1 MADYS
6 EVKSKYCD
14 KCKNQK
20 HCYKPCPLVNA
31 ALWDLK
37 EVEEE
42 ILKICE
48 SEDINGKLRE
58 L

>member
-6 EVKSKYCD
+6 EVKAKYCD

-31 ALWDLK
+31 ALWYSWEKLK
-37 EVEEE
+37 KNF
-42 ILKICE
+42 LKICE
-48 SEDINGKLRE
+48 SVGRQ
-58 L
+58 